1 MNSSSNSKYR
11 PGAKRPTAG
20 SRQTVAALAT
30 ALLITTVATK
40 ASADEVTRWNQVA
53 TDASAVSNTNPLTES
68 RIFAILH
75 VAIHDA
81 VNTVELRYEPYQ
93 LKASP
98 ASAGASVEAA
108 IAGAA
113 HTTLV
118 ALLPDSKVSF
128 DAALEET
135 LRSVTDESKKA
146 AGLKIGRAAATAI
159 LAARENDGENQTVEY
174 IPGTKPGD
182 YCPTPPDFKPAFVP
196 HWGNIRPFVME
207 SSAQFRCP
215 DPPAVNSSRALADV
229 EEVKAIGGSK
239 SFARTTE
246 QNEIARYWYENST
259 QGWNRIAREVSAVRQ
274 FDVWENAR
282 LFALVNLAMADGF
295 IGGFEDKYY
304 HRYWRPVTAIRKG
317 GDREWL
323 SYLPTPPVPDYP
335 STHTVLGAAAAT
347 VMARYF
353 DTDFISFS
361 MTSGAPYP
369 NITRKFWS
377 FSEAARENGAS
388 RILCGIHFPSAVN
401 AGYVQGERIGVWVF
415 EHALRPANPQPA
427 ITASPDV
434 GKSRTLSAR
443 AAAVVILAG
452 INAIGASDQ
461 QTQTALQN
469 SAEERPIVLARNAV
483 PKEKGNKIAKVN
495 VDRKG
500 VILEGHDAVAYF
512 TKGKAVKGNPEIK
525 SIYQGATYLFA
536 SGEGKADFDK
546 DPAKFVPQYGGFCAY
561 GMSLGVLGGT
571 EDPGAFVVHNSKLY
585 LCGNKTA
592 SKEFRADLDGN
603 IEKADRQWL
612 RINKL

>member
-11 PGAKRPTAG
+11 SGAKRPTAG

-98 ASAGASVEAA
+98 ASTGASVEAA

-146 AGLKIGRAAATAI
+146 AGLKIGLAAATAI

-196 HWGNIRPFVME
+196 HWGSIRPFVTE

-353 DTDFISFS
+353 ATDFISFS

-388 RILCGIHFPSAVN
+388 RILCGIHFQSAVN
-401 AGYVQGERIGVWVF
+401 AGYIQGERIGQWVF
-415 EHALRPANPQPA
+415 DHALRPANSQPA
-427 ITASPDV
+427 ISPV
-434 GKSRTLSAR
+434 VRKSGTLPAR
-443 AAAVVILAG
+443 AAALVVLAG
-452 INAIGASDQ
+452 INAVGASGE
-461 QTQTALQN
+461 QTQTAVEN
-469 SAEERPIVLARNAV
+469 SAEERQIVLPRNAV
-483 PKEKGNKIAKVN
+483 SKKKGNKTSKVN
-495 VDRKG
+495 IDRKG

-512 TKGKAVKGNPEIK
+512 TQGKAVKGNLEIK

-536 SGEGKADFDK
+536 SAESKADFDK

-561 GMSLGVLGGT
+561 GISLGVLGGI
-571 EDPGAFVVHNSKLY
+571 EDPDAFVVYNSKLY

-592 SKEFRADLDGN
+592 SKEFKADLNGN

-612 RINKL
+612 RISKL